1 MPKAVPVRNGR
12 PSRTRKPDNIKL
24 LEGVFRKDLGSA
36 KELML
41 SESAEPPQWVIER
54 NKRYFEHIK
63 DLIAPFG
70 HDSASFA
77 EVIALA
83 ANRMAEME
91 DYNALIEADGCVVER
106 ENGSMVAHPAVK
118 LRSEAARHLHTLLCE
133 LGLTPSSAG
142 RLSKEKY
149 EQRKGGS
156 TEEKVGFGGL

>member
-1 MPKAVPVRNGR
+1 MTKAVPVRNGR
-12 PSRTRKPDNIKL
+12 PSRTRKPDNIKV
-24 LEGVFRKDLGSA
+24 LEGSFRKDLGTA

-41 SESAEPPQWVIER
+41 SQRAEIPEWVAR
-54 NKRYFEHIK
+54 RTQAYFDHVKE
-63 DLIAPFG
+63 LIAPFG

-77 EVIALA
+77 EIIALTA
-83 ANRMAEME
+83 SRMVELE
-91 DYNALIEADGCVVER
+91 DYNLLIDLDGSVVP
-106 ENGSMVAHPAVK
+106 NAAGVLIAHPATK

-149 EQRKGGS
+149 ETGKGS